1 MAGRP
6 PAIGFGPVTGFGGY
20 RVEESADQISAEWRV
35 PSVVDT
41 SPVGYS
47 ATWIGLQSG
56 MPGGPFIQLGTYS
69 VQSPGSTTSSSGSG
83 SSPSYGVFWSD
94 TALKYEAMTPVRL
107 SRPGDL
113 IAFDM
118 TRGARGWKLN
128 VHDVTVGW
136 SRSIEVDYGGSDRF
150 SQAEWVQ
157 EDPASGEATTTDVP
171 YPLTSTVAFEDLEVD
186 HRPPHLSYSR
196 ALVLSTTSHVFLVPS
211 RPHDDGFALVPATG
225 AAVQLLTDVESFES
239 AVARV
244 NLAHE
249 EDLEDPTLAPLPT
262 AREITQPM
270 SGLAHL
276 LAGQDWP
283 GPLRSDVHAYVL
295 DLSRTVRS
303 VDGWGVSSDRSWAT
317 LATIL
322 DSQLYLRDQNRLRA
336 SVGLPPNDHL

>member
-1 MAGRP
+1 M
-6 PAIGFGPVTGFGGY
+6 
-20 RVEESADQISAEWRV
+20 
-35 PSVVDT
+35 
-41 SPVGYS
+41 
-47 ATWIGLQSG
+47 
-56 MPGGPFIQLGTYS
+56 
-69 VQSPGSTTSSSGSG
+69 
-83 SSPSYGVFWSD
+83 
-94 TALKYEAMTPVRL
+94 AMTPVRL

-118 TRGARGWKLN
+118 TRNARGWKLD

-157 EDPASGEATTTDVP
+157 EDPASGEATTADVP
-171 YPLTSTVAFEDLEVD
+171 FPLTSTVAFEDLEVD
-186 HRPPHLSYSR
+186 HRPPHLSYSD

-211 RPHDDGFALVPATG
+211 HPHDDGFALLPATG
-225 AAVQLLTDVESFES
+225 AAVQLLTDVETFES

-276 LAGQDWP
+276 LADQDWP
-283 GPLRSDVHAYVL
+283 GPLRPDVHAYVL
-295 DLSRTVRS
+295 DLRRTVRS
-303 VDGWGVSSDRSWAT
+303 VDGWGVESDRSWAT

-322 DSQLYLRDQNRLRA
+322 DSKRYLEDQNRLRA
-336 SVGLPPNDHL
+336 SMGLPPNDHL

>member
-1 MAGRP
+1 MDR
-6 PAIGFGPVTGFGGY
+6 
-20 RVEESADQISAEWRV
+20 SAER
-35 PSVVDT
+35 D
-41 SPVGYS
+41 
-47 ATWIGLQSG
+47 A
-56 MPGGPFIQLGTYS
+56 GGPFIQLGTYS
-69 VQSPGSTTSSSGSG
+69 VQSPGSTTSSSGSE

-186 HRPPHLSYSR
+186 HRPPHLGYSR
-196 ALVLSTTSHVFLVPS
+196 GLALSTTSHVFLVPS
-211 RPHDDGFALVPATG
+211 RPHDDGFAAG
-225 AAVQLLTDVESFES
+225 AARARRRAPTDV
-239 AVARV
+239 AVLRIGRRPGEPG
-244 NLAHE
+244 HE

-262 AREITQPM
+262 AREIT
-270 SGLAHL
+270 ATDVRTVHL
-276 LAGQDWP
+276 LAGSRLARTPSIGCPRLCP
-283 GPLRSDVHAYVL
+283 GPQPDRPLGRWMGCFERQELGNPGDHPRQPAVPEGPEPAPG
-295 DLSRTVRS
+295 VR
-303 VDGWGVSSDRSWAT
+303 RPAPE
-317 LATIL
+317 
-322 DSQLYLRDQNRLRA
+322 R
-336 SVGLPPNDHL
+336 PPLGAQPGGSTG